1 MATAD
6 PERSEAL
13 ILKLVSDAGLQM
25 PDEVRRELSTGR
37 LTLLWHEQR
46 LAVVVEDD
54 EDDDPSA

>member
-6 PERSEAL
+6 PERSEEL
-13 ILKLVSDAGLQM
+13 MLKLVSDAGLQM
-25 PDEVRRELSTGR
+25 PGEVRRELSTGR
-37 LTLLWHEQR
+37 LTLLWREQR